1 MTDIPQSVAGESPLI
16 AWAAIVVIGRA
27 VGDRPSC
34 SQITAKEDI
43 GLINATGYRHSD
55 NTRQKGIK
63 WKITNFSCSSPVCR
77 PSAVNHTKIRIQTS

>member
-63 WKITNFSCSSPVCR
+63 WKLPILAARVPYVA
-77 PSAVNHTKIRIQTS
+77 PLQ